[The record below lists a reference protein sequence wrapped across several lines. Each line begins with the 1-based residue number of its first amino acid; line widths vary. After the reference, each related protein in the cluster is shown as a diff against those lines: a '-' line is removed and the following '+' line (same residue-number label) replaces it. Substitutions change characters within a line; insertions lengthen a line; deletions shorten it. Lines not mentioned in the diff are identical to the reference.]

1 MNKGEW
7 SEAYVLLKLLA
18 DGKLFLGDE
27 NYEKIPDVVY
37 PILKLIKEEQ
47 NRILEF
53 SFLNDLVV
61 IDTNGQSFKKP
72 VADFITNAKLC
83 FNKISAH
90 RKGSLIIPEIT
101 TFLNSFYAS
110 HSTARSK
117 HKQDITVQI
126 QDPKTFLSP
135 VLGFSIK
142 SQLGRPSTLL
152 NASGATNFVYN
163 LQGRQFSEREI
174 QGINNT
180 RSFSEKLDIIQELGG
195 KLRFETVDN
204 EIFKT
209 NLQTVDT
216 HFDKILSEIV
226 LTYYGNSNP
235 DYKTIPYLISVI
247 SKNNPLGYNL
257 SLNPNMYKMMIKKF
271 LVDYALGMRAA
282 EVWQR
287 EYQATGGYL
296 IVRQDGEVIC
306 YHFYFAKQ
314 FEEYL
319 FQNTKLDTPSSSRH
333 GFGNIYKDHDGE
345 MKFKLNLQI
354 RFIK

>member
-47 NRILEF
+47 NRVLEF
-53 SFLNDLVV
+53 SFLRDLVV
-61 IDTNGQSFKKP
+61 IDTNGQSFSKP
-72 VADFITNAKLC
+72 VADFVTNAKLC
-83 FNKISAH
+83 FAKISSH
-90 RKGSLIIPEIT
+90 RKGSLIIPEIQY
-101 TFLNSFYAS
+101 FLNSFYAS
-110 HSTARSK
+110 HSTASSR

-152 NASGATNFVYN
+152 NASGATNFIYN
-163 LQGRQFSEREI
+163 LQGKQFSEGEI
-174 QGINNT
+174 KEINEI
-180 RSFSEKLDIIQELGG
+180 RSFSEKLKKIQQLGG
-195 KLRFETVDN
+195 QLRFETVDN

-235 DYKTIPYLISVI
+235 EFKTIPHLISII

-257 SLNPNMYKMMIKKF
+257 SLNPNMYKMMVKKF

-319 FQNTKLDTPSSSRH
+319 FRNTKLDTPSSSRH
-333 GFGNIYKDHDGE
+333 GFGNIYQGNDGE
-345 MKFKLNLQI
+345 KKMKLNLQI